1 MAEWF
6 VTHVVQTGRLPLFS
20 FFVAFVAG
28 FLLIRVSVRMIRA
41 QVRWWPGNVRP
52 GGLHIHH
59 VVFGVAFMLLGGVA
73 GLLITEREGPAI
85 VIAAATF
92 GFGAALV
99 LDEFALILHLRDVYW
114 TEQGRASVD
123 AVFVAIALTGLLLT
137 GIRPFGWSELRGPD
151 PESWLVHSGL
161 VLMVLVNLA
170 GSVVSLLKGKIWTGI
185 TGVFVP
191 AISVIAAIRLAVPG
205 SPWARWHYPAGSRKL
220 DLALRRDRR
229 LRRPII
235 RAKIRVQ
242 EIIAGR
248 HDLILERPVDP
259 PAPPRRL
266 PGPQAGDGQGAAA
279 DPAEPSTDAGPAAAE
294 RNTFRAGSSAR
305 PGGATAVR
313 GPRR

>member
-1 MAEWF
+1 MAELF
-6 VTHVVQTGRLPLFS
+6 VAHVVQTGRLPLFS

-59 VVFGVAFMLLGGVA
+59 VVFGVAFMLLGGVS
-73 GLLITEREGPAI
+73 GLLITDREGAAI
-85 VIAAATF
+85 AVAAAMF

-137 GIRPFGWSELRGPD
+137 GIRPFGWSELRGGD
-151 PESWLVHSGL
+151 PESGLVHGAL

-170 GSVVSLLKGKIWTGI
+170 GSVVSLLKGKLWTGI
-185 TGVFVP
+185 AGVFVP
-191 AISVIAAIRLAVPG
+191 AISVVAAVRLAVPG

-220 DLALRRDRR
+220 ELALRRDRR

-248 HDLILERPVDP
+248 HDLILERPAE
-259 PAPPRRL
+259 PAVPPRRL
-266 PGPQAGDGQGAAA
+266 PAPGSGDGRGTA
-279 DPAEPSTDAGPAAAE
+279 DSAEPSAGAARPAAA
-294 RNTFRAGSSAR
+294 
-305 PGGATAVR
+305 PAVR
-313 GPRR
+313 GTRR